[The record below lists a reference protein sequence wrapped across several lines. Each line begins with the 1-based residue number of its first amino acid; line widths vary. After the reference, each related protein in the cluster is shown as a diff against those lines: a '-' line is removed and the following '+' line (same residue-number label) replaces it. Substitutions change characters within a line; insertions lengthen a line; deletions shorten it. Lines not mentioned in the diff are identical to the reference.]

1 MFSKR
6 WMLLAGVLLML
17 PGIALAQSGGSATS
31 VPRTS
36 WGDPDLQGVWDFR
49 SLTPMER
56 PSELSGQEV
65 FTAEEAAEFS
75 ADTIRRRS
83 RDSETSERAAR
94 AAQGDIVPYNDFWF
108 DEGTTVTTDRTSLIV
123 DPPDGRIPPLTP
135 EAERARAA
143 QQEARRGVGRDEPP
157 PGGWVEDLGD
167 GVRCTRGFN
176 AGPPMRP
183 SAYNNNVQLFQTSD
197 YVVIFNEMIHDAR
210 IVALGGQAQPSPR
223 IRQWAGSSRG
233 RWDGDTLVVE
243 TTNLRSGALRG
254 STPTMNVIERFTRSG
269 VNTLEYE
276 VTVEDAATWT
286 KPWTFMVPMV
296 RNDGEVY
303 EYACHEGN
311 YGLYN
316 ILAAA
321 AAAADSGSR

>member
-1 MFSKR
+1 MSLGR
-6 WMLLAGVLLML
+6 CIALVGLLSMP
-17 PGIALAQSGGSATS
+17 PGSALAQPDGDATS
-31 VPRTS
+31 VPRTP
-36 WGDPDLQGVWDFR
+36 WGAPDLQGVWDFR
-49 SLTPMER
+49 SLTPLER
-56 PSELSGQEV
+56 PRELSEREV
-65 FTAEEAAEFS
+65 FTPEEAAAFS

-83 RDSETSERAAR
+83 RDSDTSDRAAR

-108 DEGTTVTTDRTSLIV
+108 DEGTTVTTDRTSLII
-123 DPPDGRIPPLTP
+123 DPQDGRVPPLTS

-143 QQEARRGVGRDEPP
+143 QREARRGVGRDEPP

-183 SAYNNNVQLFQTSD
+183 SAYNNNLQLFQASD

-210 IVALGGQAQPSPR
+210 IVSLIGRPHPSQQ
-223 IRQWAGSSRG
+223 IRLWAGSSRG
-233 RWDGDTLVVE
+233 RWDSDTLVVE
-243 TTNLRSGALRG
+243 TTNLRGGAFRG
-254 STPTMNVIERFTRSG
+254 STPAMKVIERFTRTDMD
-269 VNTLEYE
+269 TLEYE
-276 VTVEDAATWT
+276 VTVEDSATWT
-286 KPWTFMVPMV
+286 KPWTFMVPMAKS
-296 RNDGEVY
+296 ESEIY

-321 AAAADSGSR
+321 GGATDSGSW